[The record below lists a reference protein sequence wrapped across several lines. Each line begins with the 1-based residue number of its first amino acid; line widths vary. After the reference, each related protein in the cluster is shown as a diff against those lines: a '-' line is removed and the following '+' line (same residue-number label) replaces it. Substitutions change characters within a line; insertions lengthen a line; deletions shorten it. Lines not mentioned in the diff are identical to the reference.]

1 MKRGRGGGEASVNA
15 HSFFHPTSP
24 PHPHPSL
31 LSSQWLDQCP
41 DLRDDITSISRRP
54 LSLAEAKT
62 ARHAFVLGSGARL
75 KPVARW
81 DEAEMGAI
89 GEPALLLTRLVE
101 LFESDRDPMKC
112 PDDHM
117 HVDVPFQILVGAG
130 RSND

>member
-1 MKRGRGGGEASVNA
+1 
-15 HSFFHPTSP
+15 
-24 PHPHPSL
+24 
-31 LSSQWLDQCP
+31 
-41 DLRDDITSISRRP
+41 
-54 LSLAEAKT
+54 
-62 ARHAFVLGSGARL
+62 
-75 KPVARW
+75 
-81 DEAEMGAI
+81 MGAI